1 VADNAIR
8 TPEVARAAVAWF
20 GRVPA
25 MAVDV
30 GLAALLLVAMIAV
43 RVAQAA
49 ELGDHFLAALA
60 LSVVIAGSLA
70 GRRRAPV
77 AAYAVGSA
85 GLIVEALWLGP
96 NDLSPYANL
105 IGLYSV
111 GLYASR
117 RRARLGP
124 VLVLP
129 GVLGYFASQD
139 KVSAAAP
146 AGVLFVWL
154 LAWAAGYSSAR
165 RREWNEANRRLLR
178 RQAIVDERI
187 RIARE
192 LHDVIGHTVNAML
205 VQAGAG
211 RMVLDTDPDRAREM
225 LASVERT
232 GREALAELDRVLG
245 VLRADDEGQ
254 PGLDDLDRVIRPL
267 ADAGMAVRVRI
278 EPAARDLPRSL
289 ELSAYRIVQEA
300 LTNALRHG
308 RAGSAD
314 VDIRVARGALLVEV
328 HDDGRGPAPGY
339 QPGRGLL
346 GVAERVEV
354 FGGSVTHGRGPS
366 SGFLLRAELPM
377 P

>member
-8 TPEVARAAVAWF
+8 TLARAAVARL
-20 GRVPA
+20 GRVPP
-25 MAVDV
+25 MVVDI
-30 GLAALLLVAMIAV
+30 GLAALLLVAMVSV
-43 RVAQAA
+43 RVAEAA
-49 ELGDHFLAALA
+49 ELGDHFLAALG
-60 LSVVIAGSLA
+60 LSVVIAGPLA

-111 GLYASR
+111 GLYASQ
-117 RRARLGP
+117 RRAWFGP

-129 GVLGYFASQD
+129 GVLGYFASQEN
-139 KVSAAAP
+139 VPAAAP

-154 LAWAAGYSSAR
+154 LAWTTGYSSAR
-165 RREWNEANRRLLR
+165 RRERTEANRRLLR
-178 RQAIVDERI
+178 RQAIIDERI

-192 LHDVIGHTVNAML
+192 LHDVVGHTVNAML

-211 RMVLDTDPDRAREM
+211 RMVLDTDPDRTREM

-254 PGLDDLDRVIRPL
+254 PGLDDLDRVVRPL
-267 ADAGMAVRVRI
+267 VDAGMAVRVKI
-278 EPAARDLPRSL
+278 EPAAQDLPRSL

-308 RAGSAD
+308 RARSAD
-314 VDIRVARGALLVEV
+314 VDIRVADGALLVEV
-328 HDDGRGPAPGY
+328 SDDGRGPSPGY

-346 GVAERVEV
+346 GVAERVDV
-354 FGGSVTHGRGPS
+354 FGGSVTHGRGAA
-366 SGFLLRAELPM
+366 SGFTISAKLPIS
-377 P
+377 